1 MAGINANFNR
11 GFNVGGLN
19 QTGNTRNTQQAK
31 NDVQQELKLNLNQVD
46 GFARSNNA
54 EQTKEEDKP
63 KFSQG
68 GDGEKKSFGH
78 FYNKRMGDRTGD
90 GEDLIK
96 RCEADPE
103 GTGAA
108 VPVAALLALWDWLTQ

>member
-46 GFARSNNA
+46 GFARSNNDVQEA
-54 EQTKEEDKP
+54 KKKDDEP
-63 KFSQG
+63 KQG
-68 GDGEKKSFGH
+68 GDGAKKGWKEKLGEFFQKLGESLVREGNPYDADSRIASVSQAAGSTLSGH
-78 FYNKRMGDRTGD
+78 DF
-90 GEDLIK
+90 
-96 RCEADPE
+96 
-103 GTGAA
+103 
-108 VPVAALLALWDWLTQ
+108 W